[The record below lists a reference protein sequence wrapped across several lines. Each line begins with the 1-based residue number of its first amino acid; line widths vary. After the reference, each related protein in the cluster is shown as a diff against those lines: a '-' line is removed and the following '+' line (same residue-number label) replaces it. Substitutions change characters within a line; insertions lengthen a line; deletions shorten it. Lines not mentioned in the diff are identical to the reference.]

1 MTELVIMGLP
11 PSSYVRT
18 ALMVCE
24 NKGVPYHLQPVDFR
38 SEEYRAIHPFAKMP
52 AMTHGDVTLYEA
64 LAIAVYVDE
73 AFEGPALQPADPVG
87 RAKMMQWI
95 SVTNDYVYDQIV
107 GCCVAERFVKPMR
120 GMDPDE
126 SIIAAALPQIE
137 MQLDV
142 YEAALEDTYLCG
154 DALTLA
160 DCFVA
165 PVLHYFSA
173 TPEGKQLM
181 PARPQLSAWLD
192 RMATTPGFDRVNQLG
207 GG

>member
-18 ALMVCE
+18 AMMVCE
-24 NKGVPYHLQPVDFR
+24 NKGVDYRLQPVDFR
-38 SEEYRAIHPFAKMP
+38 SDDYRALHPFAKMP
-52 AMTHGDVTLYEA
+52 AMTHGDVSLYEA

-73 AFEGPALQPADPVG
+73 AFDGPALQPTDPVD
-87 RAKMMQWI
+87 RARMMQWI

-120 GMDPDE
+120 GVEADE
-126 SIIAAALPQIE
+126 DVIAAALPQIE

-142 YEAALEDTYLCG
+142 YEAALQGAYLCG

-160 DCFVA
+160 DCFAA

-173 TPEGKQLM
+173 TPEGKKLL
-181 PARPQLSAWLD
+181 PARPRLTAWLAL
-192 RMATTPGFDRVNQLG
+192 MVKTPGFAQVNALG